1 MINDEYPLSIYAKN
15 SSFIIHNSSLIKRIC
30 SSVVEQSAVNR
41 QVVGSNP
48 TESAYIYK
56 QLKINL
62 L

>member
-1 MINDEYPLSIYAKN
+1 
-15 SSFIIHNSSLIKRIC
+15 
-30 SSVVEQSAVNR
+30 VVEQSAVNR

-48 TESAYIYK
+48 TESAIFYK